1 MFDFLDEA
9 PNNKN
14 NNNLYIIRNKHRNII
29 FISPM
34 TFNNNIF
41 NEGNIEAFYDNLY
54 DQNHERFEILKELID
69 LDEPKANKYY
79 FTQNALLPVSCHL
92 MTFLSNRSRYYLEHY
107 YLIEDIDPLTGLP
120 TRSTLK
126 LNFEDRIQN
135 NNKLAL
141 MFIDFDNFEAYNQTI
156 GYIKADFILQ
166 RVAQLMKSHF
176 TSNEV
181 YRYGGDEFIILLKEE
196 KDFSRIIK
204 ELEDKTKNNK
214 SYTINF
220 AIAYGGRQEILAAV
234 KKLIKEG
241 KEITEENF
249 QKCLWLSDCPDLI
262 IRTGGEFRTSN
273 FLPWQSVYSEW
284 IFLEKMWPEFTKKD
298 LEYALEEFEK
308 RQRRFGK

>member
-141 MFIDFDNFEAYNQTI
+141 IFIDFDNFEAYNQTI

-176 TSNEV
+176 TPNEV

-204 ELEDKTKNNK
+204 EFKEQIQKIQMLTDFDFSYGVAHFPNNGIKLPDLVSYASEKMKSQKNKKKTK
-214 SYTINF
+214 
-220 AIAYGGRQEILAAV
+220 L
-234 KKLIKEG
+234 
-241 KEITEENF
+241 
-249 QKCLWLSDCPDLI
+249 
-262 IRTGGEFRTSN
+262 
-273 FLPWQSVYSEW
+273 
-284 IFLEKMWPEFTKKD
+284 
-298 LEYALEEFEK
+298 
-308 RQRRFGK
+308 